1 MLKNA
6 KNDEFLDP
14 NLNIMPVHSKYDGY
28 HKFFFPYMHHMIDG
42 MKEALRH
49 FGFKLPATDR
59 IHSDKLG
66 QKEAHKS
73 DHFHKRI

>member
-6 KNDEFLDP
+6 KNDEFLDS

-42 MKEALRH
+42 MEEALTH